1 MAEFRRGEIKG
12 ISFKQ
17 PNGFNI
23 ASGDQLLLER
33 VGRIIMTYKSER
45 VNNLEFG
52 SLLETMLF
60 QRGNILPQH
69 VKQSL
74 IQDIE
79 HFEPNVKVLRATV
92 SYTNTEAKI
101 NILLQRRDTLAK
113 LVFETEIALDNFVFE
128 TDKEL

>member
-1 MAEFRRGEIKG
+1 MAEIKG

-17 PNGFNI
+17 PNGFDI
-23 ASGDQLLLER
+23 SIGDQLLLER

-69 VKQSL
+69 VEKSL

-79 HFEPNVKVLRATV
+79 HYEPNVRVFRATV
-92 SYTNTEAKI
+92 TYTDKEATIK
-101 NILLQRRDTLAK
+101 ILLQRRDNLK
-113 LVFETEIALDNFVFE
+113 QLSFETEIAL
-128 TDKEL
+128 